1 MDRALSAAASGMEAE
16 ELKMSIIAN
25 NLANVNT
32 TGFKKGRAEF
42 QDVLYDNLRA
52 AGAQTANGE
61 QIPAGLQVGQG
72 VRTAGTQRIFSMG
85 DLRQTNH
92 SFDVAIEGDGFFQ
105 VQQANGE
112 IAYTRDGAIKLDAT
126 GRMVTTDG
134 QVILPQITVPQNSTM
149 LTIARDGT
157 VSANMG
163 DNGNGQ
169 PVELGNLTLVRFSNP
184 AGLEPMGHN
193 LYAVTNASGMP
204 IINPPGT
211 GGTGNLAQGFLEG
224 SNVRAVDEMIELIS
238 TQRAYEMG
246 TKIIQAADQMLSST
260 ANIR

>member
-92 SFDVAIEGDGFFQ
+92 AFDVAIEGDGFFQ

-134 QVILPQITVPQNSTM
+134 QVILPQITVPRDSTM

-157 VSANMG
+157 VSATLSN
-163 DNGNGQ
+163 NGQ
-169 PVELGNLTLVRFSNP
+169 PVELGNLSLVRFSNP

-193 LYAVTNASGMP
+193 LYAQTGASGQP
-204 IINPPGT
+204 LINPPGT
-211 GGTGNLAQGFLEG
+211 QGTGSLAQGFLEG

>member
-32 TGFKKGRAEF
+32 TGFKKSRAEF

-52 AGAQTANGE
+52 AGAQTAAGE

-72 VRTAGTQRIFSMG
+72 VRTAGTQRLFTMG
-85 DLRQTNH
+85 DLRQTGH

-105 VQQANGE
+105 VQQSNGE
-112 IAYTRDGAIKLDAT
+112 IAYTRDGAFKLDAT
-126 GRMVTTDG
+126 GRLVNTDG
-134 QVILPQITVPQNSTM
+134 QPIIPQIIVPRDATQ
-149 LTIARDGT
+149 LTIGRDGT
-157 VSANMG
+157 VSANLS
-163 DNGNGQ
+163 GNGV
-169 PVELGNLTLVRFSNP
+169 PTEIGNLMLVRFSNM

-193 LYAVTNASGMP
+193 LYAVTAASGQP
-204 IINPPGT
+204 IINPPGSQ
-211 GGTGNLAQGFLEG
+211 GTGNLAQGFLEG
-224 SNVRAVDEMIELIS
+224 SNVRAVDEMIDLIT

-246 TKIIQAADQMLSST
+246 TKILQAADQMLSST
-260 ANIR
+260 SNIR

>member
-1 MDRALSAAASGMEAE
+1 MDRALSAAASGMEAQ
-16 ELKMSIIAN
+16 ELKMSLIAN
-25 NLANVNT
+25 NLANVSTN
-32 TGFKKGRAEF
+32 GYKKSRAEF

-85 DLRQTNH
+85 DMRQTGH

-112 IAYTRDGAIKLDAT
+112 MAYTRDGALKLDST
-126 GRMVTTDG
+126 GRLVTSDG
-134 QVILPQITVPQNSTM
+134 QVIMPQITIPRDSTQ
-149 LTIARDGT
+149 LNISRDGM
-157 VSANMG
+157 VSAVQADAQN
-163 DNGNGQ
+163 
-169 PVELGNLTLVRFSNP
+169 PVELGNLTLVRFSNA

-193 LYAVTNASGMP
+193 LYGLTAASGEP
-204 IINPPGT
+204 LINPPGT
-211 GGTGNLAQGFLEG
+211 GGTGSLAQGFLEG
-224 SNVRAVDEMIELIS
+224 SNVRAVDEMIDLIT

-246 TKIIQAADQMLSST
+246 TKVIQAADQMLSST
-260 ANIR
+260 SNIR

>member
-32 TGFKKGRAEF
+32 NGFKKSRAEF

-52 AGAQTANGE
+52 AGSQTANGE

-85 DLRQTNH
+85 DIRQTNH
-92 SFDVAIEGDGFFQ
+92 SLDVAIEGDGFFQ

-112 IAYTRDGAIKLDAT
+112 IAYTRDGALKLDAT
-126 GRMVTTDG
+126 GRMVTSDG
-134 QVILPQITVPQNSTM
+134 QVIIPQITVPRDANGI
-149 LTIARDGT
+149 TIARDGT
-157 VSANMG
+157 VSALLA
-163 DNGNGQ
+163 DSTQ

-193 LYAVTNASGMP
+193 LYGLTGASGQP
-204 IINPPGT
+204 IMNPPGT
-211 GGTGNLAQGFLEG
+211 AGTGSLAQGFLEG

-260 ANIR
+260 SNIR

>member
-16 ELKMSIIAN
+16 ELKMSVIAN

-32 TGFKKGRAEF
+32 NGFKKSRAEF

-105 VQQANGE
+105 VQQPNGE

-134 QVILPQITVPQNSTM
+134 QVIIPQITVPRDSTM

-157 VSANMG
+157 VSANLS
-163 DNGNGQ
+163 DNGV

-193 LYAVTNASGMP
+193 LYGMTAASGQPM
-204 IINPPGT
+204 INPPGT
-211 GGTGNLAQGFLEG
+211 QGTGTLAQGFLEG
-224 SNVRAVDEMIELIS
+224 SNVRAVDEMIDLIT

-260 ANIR
+260 SNIR

>member
-32 TGFKKGRAEF
+32 NGFKKSRAEF

-52 AGAQTANGE
+52 AGGQTANGE

-85 DLRQTNH
+85 DIRQTNH
-92 SFDVAIEGDGFFQ
+92 AFDVAIEGDGFFQ

-112 IAYTRDGAIKLDAT
+112 IAYTRDGALKLDAT
-126 GRMVTTDG
+126 GRFVTTDG
-134 QVILPQITVPQNSTM
+134 QVIIPQITVPRDASGV
-149 LTIARDGT
+149 TIGRDGT
-157 VSANMG
+157 VSAILA
-163 DNGNGQ
+163 DSSSQ

-193 LYAVTNASGMP
+193 LYGMTAASGQP

-211 GGTGNLAQGFLEG
+211 QGTGSLAQGFLEG
-224 SNVRAVDEMIELIS
+224 SNVRAVDEMIDLIT

-260 ANIR
+260 SNIR

>member
-16 ELKMSIIAN
+16 ELKMSLIAN

-32 TGFKKGRAEF
+32 TGFKKSRAEF

-52 AGAQTANGE
+52 AGAQSATGE
-61 QIPAGLQVGQG
+61 QVPTGLQVGQG

-92 SFDVAIEGDGFFQ
+92 AFDIAIEGDGFLQ

-112 IAYTRDGAIKLDAT
+112 VAYTRDGALKLDAS
-126 GRMVTTDG
+126 GRMVTADG
-134 QVILPQITVPQNSTM
+134 QPFVPQIVVPRDATQ
-149 LTIARDGT
+149 LTIGRDGT
-157 VSANMG
+157 ISATLA
-163 DNGNGQ
+163 DQ
-169 PVELGNLTLVRFSNP
+169 SRPVELGNLTLVRFSNP

-193 LYAVTNASGMP
+193 LYGQTAASGEPM
-204 IINPPGT
+204 INAPGT
-211 GGTGNLAQGFLEG
+211 GGTGSIAQGFLEG
-224 SNVRAVDEMIELIS
+224 SNVRAVDEMIDLIA

-246 TKIIQAADQMLSST
+246 TRIIQAADSMMSST
-260 ANIR
+260 TNIR

>member
-1 MDRALSAAASGMEAE
+1 MDRALSAAASGMEAQ
-16 ELKMSIIAN
+16 ELKMSVIAN
-25 NLANVNT
+25 NLANVSTN
-32 TGFKKGRAEF
+32 GYKKSRAEF

-85 DLRQTNH
+85 DMRQTGH

-112 IAYTRDGAIKLDAT
+112 VAYTRDGALKLDAT
-126 GRMVTTDG
+126 GRMVTSDG
-134 QVILPQITVPQNSTM
+134 QVIMPQITVPRDATQ
-149 LTIARDGT
+149 LTISRDGT
-157 VSANMG
+157 VSAVQANAQ
-163 DNGNGQ
+163 N
-169 PVELGNLTLVRFSNP
+169 PVDLGNLTLVRFSNA

-193 LYAVTNASGMP
+193 LYGITAASGEPM
-204 IINPPGT
+204 INPPGT
-211 GGTGNLAQGFLEG
+211 GGTGSLAQGFLEG
-224 SNVRAVDEMIELIS
+224 SNGRAVDEMIARIT

-246 TKIIQAADQMLSST
+246 TKVIQAADQMLSST
-260 ANIR
+260 SNIR